1 MQKERILN
9 ELVKAVVSLE
19 AENVRKLTFESV
31 KIGIPPKLVIERG
44 ILKGLEI
51 VGEKYEKM
59 EYFLTELIMAGIIAE
74 EGLQIIEPYLKNE
87 KAKSAGIIVIG
98 TVKGDLHDIGKNILA
113 SLLKLADFEVYD
125 LGTDV
130 SAEKFVE
137 KVRELDADILALS
150 ALLTATMPRMKEII
164 DLLKAVGLRDKVKVM
179 VGGRPVTQK
188 FANEI
193 GADFYCK
200 DAMDGLEKA
209 RGIVTNR
216 N

>member
-1 MQKERILN
+1 
-9 ELVKAVVSLE
+9 
-19 AENVRKLTFESV
+19 
-31 KIGIPPKLVIERG
+31 
-44 ILKGLEI
+44 
-51 VGEKYEKM
+51 
-59 EYFLTELIMAGIIAE
+59 MAGIIAE

-209 RGIVTNR
+209 RGIVTSKN
-216 N
+216 